1 MLLYELSFGQHEKS
15 IARQSAQ
22 AREPLPERIANAPQ
36 LLEGLEL
43 YHDAFFDLDTTRSH
57 IHGFTRISILDT
69 KAYAEAWEFDE
80 EQTAMLL
87 YVVPRMDTELIT
99 YLKSKRVTTS
109 ANAEPSASSNAAPPK
124 SRRR

>member
-1 MLLYELSFGQHEKS
+1 MLLYNLAFGQHERA

-36 LLEGLEL
+36 LFEGLEL
-43 YHDAFFDLDTTRSH
+43 YHNAFFDLDTTRNHSN
-57 IHGFTRISILDT
+57 GFTRISILDT
-69 KAYAEAWEFDE
+69 KDYAEAWEFDE

-87 YVVPRMDTELIT
+87 YLVPRMDTELIT

-109 ANAEPSASSNAAPPK
+109 ANAEPSRPSKPTTPT
-124 SRRR
+124 RRRG